1 MESWRLIDLGNPDPY
16 VAQSFY
22 EAVAE
27 SVERGV
33 SENTLIML
41 QPGSPY
47 ACIGFHQDL
56 LKEIDVDFCRSKGL
70 PIIRRGQG
78 GGATYLDGNQVF
90 YQIVAKD
97 SEVVPREVERQ
108 FERLLSVTVNT
119 YRRFSL
125 DAEFKPLNDVVVKG
139 KKISGNGAGLYE
151 STSILV
157 GNIILDL
164 DYDMMAR
171 VLKVPDEKFRDKL
184 AKSMKDWVTSLK
196 AELGEAPSS
205 EEVKEVYVEEFQKIF
220 DVKLKPSKPNSVEWE
235 IFYTQIKPKHL
246 SKEWLYMEAPIF
258 AQRDGRSVKVA
269 GPVKVVEV
277 DYKAKKL
284 IRVRAEI
291 KGYEILNIQIHGDF
305 FSIPEK
311 SISDLETLLQGAT
324 LDDQKIRKIV
334 ESFYNESRI
343 QTPGVE
349 PEDFAAAI
357 LRIRD
362 FIDK

>member
-1 MESWRLIDLGNPDPY
+1 MELWRLIDLGKSEPY
-16 VAQSFY
+16 IAQAFY

-27 SVERGV
+27 SVERGI
-33 SENTLIML
+33 SENTLIIL
-41 QPGSPY
+41 QPGDPY

-56 LKEIDVDFCRSKGL
+56 EKEIDVEFCRSKGL

-78 GGATYLDGNQVF
+78 GGATYLDGNQIF
-90 YQIVAKD
+90 YQVVAKN
-97 SEVVPREVERQ
+97 SEAVPREVERQ
-108 FERLLSVTVNT
+108 FERLLSVTVKT
-119 YRRFSL
+119 YQRFGL

-184 AKSMKDWVTSLK
+184 AKSMRDWVTSLR
-196 AELGEAPSS
+196 AELGEAPSP
-205 EEVKEVYVEEFQKIF
+205 EEVKKVYAEEFQKVLN
-220 DVKLKPSKPNSVEWE
+220 VKLKPSKPKSVEWE
-235 IFYTQIKPKHL
+235 IFQTQVKPKHL
-246 SKEWLYMEAPIF
+246 SKEWLYMEPPISK
-258 AQRDGRSVKVA
+258 QRDGRSVKIA
-269 GPVKVVEV
+269 GAVKVIEV

-284 IRVRAEI
+284 IRIRAEV
-291 KGYEILNIQIHGDF
+291 KGDEILNIQIHGDF
-305 FSIPEK
+305 FAIPEK
-311 SISDLETLLQGAT
+311 SINGLETLLAGAT
-324 LDDQKIRKIV
+324 LDDEKIHKIV
-334 ESFYNESRI
+334 GSFYNDSRI

-349 PEDFAAAI
+349 PEDFAEAVLKI
-357 LRIRD
+357 KD

>member
-1 MESWRLIDLGNPDPY
+1 MESWRLIDLGKPEPY
-16 VAQSFY
+16 IAQAFY

-27 SVERGV
+27 SIEKGL
-33 SENTLIML
+33 SENTLLML

-56 LKEIDVDFCRSKGL
+56 LKEIDLGFCRSRGL
-70 PIIRRGQG
+70 PVIRRGQG

-90 YQIVAKD
+90 YQIVAKG
-97 SEVVPREVERQ
+97 SEAVPREVERQ

-119 YRRFSL
+119 YRRFGL

-164 DYDMMAR
+164 DYEMMAR

-184 AKSMKDWVTSLK
+184 AKSMRDWVTSLK
-196 AELGEAPSS
+196 AELGYAPGA
-205 EEVKEVYVEEFQKIF
+205 EGVKKVYEEEFQRALNIR
-220 DVKLKPSKPNSVEWE
+220 LKPSKPSSTEWE
-235 IFYTQIKPKHL
+235 IFQTKIKPKHM
-246 SKEWLYMEAPIF
+246 SRDWLYMEAPKSQ
-258 AQRDGRSVKVA
+258 QREGRSVKIA
-269 GPVKVVEV
+269 GEIKVIEV

-284 IRVRAEI
+284 IRIRAEV
-291 KGYEILNIQIHGDF
+291 KGSEVLSIQIHGDF
-305 FSIPEK
+305 FAIPEK
-311 SISDLETLLQGAT
+311 SINDLETLLIGAS
-324 LDDQKIRKIV
+324 LDEERINKTV
-334 ESFYNESRI
+334 ESFYHDSKV

-349 PEDFAAAI
+349 PRDFATAI
-357 LRIRD
+357 LKIKD
-362 FIDK
+362 FIEK